1 MHDNNDIIVKKI
13 EMRGI
18 SREEI
23 ADYFVDISESAYGD
37 KIFYGIDWVVE
48 VGDEKPCLL
57 GSITLKEVDII
68 FSASQETLEVL
79 LADFRL
85 KFMRAGG

>member
-1 MHDNNDIIVKKI
+1 
-13 EMRGI
+13 MRGI
-18 SREEI
+18 PREEI
-23 ADYFVDISESAYGD
+23 VEYFKDLSKHTHNN

-68 FSASQETLEVL
+68 FSASQESLEVL